1 MAVRGTEGSGRDEG
15 QWEGERDG
23 VQCEGEGSGR
33 ERGMES
39 DGRVKE

>member
-1 MAVRGTEGSGRDEG
+1 MAVRGTEGSG
-15 QWEGERDG
+15 RDG

-39 DGRVKE
+39 DGKVKE